1 MNTLLRRLKRFS
13 RAFNLPLKAI
23 FVYIFAIILC
33 IVAFNIRIQNV
44 AKNQLEKDTQ
54 SKLKAITSKVEM
66 QCENIIT
73 TAQIVANNVV
83 DLNNMASL
91 SDDKIQ
97 ALSVITRNIMYANKD
112 ILAIN
117 IALEPENKIKYSFEG
132 ISFNYKDNGK
142 IDANYFESDSKENDF
157 RLEDWY
163 IIAKENKKAFFSEPY
178 ILKINNLN
186 KKVFSYSIPL
196 MKTEPISNKDKNKE
210 TFLGVVSLVYSVDI
224 FKNNVD
230 FFSELK
236 NNFNVVVSKFN
247 RFIYHPL
254 ERFKVN
260 ESSYSI
266 PFSPIQDI
274 SKKITQ
280 ETEKNNN
287 NNMKHFWLHSD
298 GKSILE
304 KGNYYVSFQI
314 IPLNNWKVVTVY
326 SEGYFSNVAE
336 SFSGY
341 NIAVSIVILLLVII
355 ANVLIFKN
363 FDKEISII
371 TDGIN
376 RSISNNNINHF
387 VLPTSVNNVTYIKFH
402 EAIKKILDNY
412 TTLWQKNKDIEI
424 ELQHNYLEHE
434 TAINTITKEANNQ
447 IYNIIKENEEIL
459 ISNQKLIACERIARI
474 LTKSDNLKNNLI
486 QLFEEIKIIV
496 PLDVLAIF
504 TEDEEKDKQHLLC
517 KFSTN
522 GVQLFK
528 QFHISKK
535 QSSEIISECYNNKE
549 EILINDIS
557 KFNDKY
563 IATHKEIVIEKD
575 IQAIFCAPIFDERKN
590 TVGVLTLQS
599 TNKNIFRKIDRVF
612 LDIIIFHITNVI
624 TRNNNKEKTSTNLH
638 IEDNQNLILK
648 TNFLHFIKKL
658 QTAVNTTS
666 APSISLSSTLY
677 YLLQELK
684 QIDYSNNEEKKQYII
699 DLFDKLDYN
708 FLQINENNKYV
719 NRILRKV
726 LQNFEQKNLPFVEI
740 DLNDLV
746 QEYSCLAYNGFRA
759 SHPDMNIKL
768 EFYLDNTL
776 RTIKIIPKDI
786 ATVIINL
793 INNACYSVYN
803 KLNEIKTNTTEQDKI
818 VFQPRV
824 TVYTENY
831 YDAVSIIVR
840 DNGNGI
846 SEENKA
852 KLFTPFF
859 STKSEQDGIGLGL
872 SICYNKIIKKHRG
885 EIVVNSILGESAQF
899 TAILPKN
906 LEE

>member
-1 MNTLLRRLKRFS
+1 MDTLRQFKKFLH
-13 RAFNLPLKAI
+13 AFNLPFKAI

-33 IVAFNIRIQNV
+33 IAAFTIRIQDV
-44 AKNQLEKDTQ
+44 AKKQLEKDTQ
-54 SKLKAITSKVEM
+54 SKLKATTSAIEM
-66 QCENIIT
+66 QCKNIMT

-83 DLNNMASL
+83 DIDQITTL

-97 ALSVITRNIMYANKD
+97 TLSAIIRNIMYANKD

-117 IALEPENKIKYSFEG
+117 IALEPENKIKHPFEG
-132 ISFNYKDNGK
+132 MHFNYKSK
-142 IDANYFESDSKENDF
+142 SKVDANYFDSQENNF

-163 IIAKENKKAFFSEPY
+163 IIAKENKQAFFSEPY
-178 ILKINNLN
+178 ILNLNNSN

-196 MKTEPISNKDKNKE
+196 MKPENIDQEKDKE
-210 TFLGVVSLVYSVDI
+210 TFLGVVSLVYSVDV
-224 FKNNVD
+224 FKDNVE
-230 FFSELK
+230 FFSILK
-236 NNFNVVVSKFN
+236 DNFNIVVSKFN

-260 ESSYSI
+260 ESSYSV
-266 PFSPIQDI
+266 PFQPIQNI
-274 SKKITQ
+274 SDKITQ
-280 ETEKNNN
+280 EVGKKSTNNT
-287 NNMKHFWLHSD
+287 KHFWMYAD

-304 KGNYYVSFQI
+304 EGNYYVSFQI

-326 SEGYFSNVAE
+326 HESYFRDIAK
-336 SFSGY
+336 SFSRY
-341 NIAVSIVILLLVII
+341 NIAVSITILLLVIV
-355 ANVLIFKN
+355 ANVLLFKN
-363 FDKEISII
+363 FDKEIQII
-371 TDGIN
+371 TAGIN
-376 RSISNNNINHF
+376 RSISNNNTNHF
-387 VLPTSVNNVTYIKFH
+387 TLPASVSNTTYIKFY
-402 EAIKKILDNY
+402 EAIKKVLENY
-412 TTLWQKNKDIEI
+412 TTIWQENKDIKI
-424 ELQHNYLEHE
+424 ELRNNQLNHE
-434 TAINTITKEANNQ
+434 SLIDTITKGANDQ
-447 IYNIIKENEEIL
+447 IYNIIKENEGIK
-459 ISNQKLIACERIARI
+459 INNQKLITCEKIARI
-474 LTKSDNLKNNLI
+474 LTKSDDLQNNLI
-486 QLFEEIKIIV
+486 QLFAEIKIIV
-496 PLDVLAIF
+496 PIDILAIF
-504 TEDEEKDKQHLLC
+504 IENKETDKHLLC
-517 KFSTN
+517 KFGTN
-522 GVQLFK
+522 GIQLFK
-528 QFHISKK
+528 QFYINKK
-535 QSSEIISECYNNKE
+535 QNNEIISECYNNKE
-549 EILINDIS
+549 EILINDID
-557 KFNDKY
+557 KIKNKY
-563 IATHKEIVIEKD
+563 IVTHKEILIEKN
-575 IQAIFCAPIFDERKN
+575 IQAIFCAPIFDEKKN

-638 IEDNQNLILK
+638 IGDNQNLILK

-846 SEENKA
+846 SEENRE